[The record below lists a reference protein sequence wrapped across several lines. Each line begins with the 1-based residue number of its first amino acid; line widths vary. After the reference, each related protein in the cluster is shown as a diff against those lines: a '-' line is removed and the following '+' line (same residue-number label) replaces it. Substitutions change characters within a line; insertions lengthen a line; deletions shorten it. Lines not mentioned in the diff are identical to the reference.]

1 VVGPLGP
8 IGACAVG
15 VPSKSEVARVQ
26 NEQVLD
32 EVVRARAP
40 IRPES

>member
-1 VVGPLGP
+1 
-8 IGACAVG
+8 
-15 VPSKSEVARVQ
+15 VQ

-40 IRPES
+40 IRPESDLLLCSPDPPRGVME